1 LEKGVFMPEVEEKV
15 YRLEAVLEEFIKSV
29 GIEFN
34 KLYNAQ
40 MRTEIELQELRKMI
54 EQTNKAFVER
64 LEIEKERLEEERKA
78 FEERLEKDRERS
90 AEEMRVFKERLEEER
105 KAFEERLEKDR
116 ERSAEE
122 MRVFKEKLEEE
133 KRVFKER
140 LEEERKAFEE
150 RLEKDRERS
159 AEEMRVFKEKLEEEK
174 RVFKERLEEEK
185 RAFEERLEKEKR
197 DFKERLDEEKR
208 AFEEKLEKDR
218 KKWEEE
224 FKAWRAE
231 MNKKWGEVTIKLG
244 TFAEDMVAPNIKG
257 IAKQYFGCEE
267 FDFFAV
273 RIKKRHSTDKSKRRE
288 FDCIAVCD
296 NIVILNETKAKPKVE
311 YIDDFIKVLEE
322 FYEYFPEYRGKKLIP
337 VFASLYLPD
346 DLVRYLTRNRVYAMA
361 MKEDTMDLLNYEELN
376 TPTP

>member
-1 LEKGVFMPEVEEKV
+1 MREKV

-64 LEIEKERLEEERKA
+64 LEMEKERLEEERRA
-78 FEERLEKDRERS
+78 FEERLEKE
-90 AEEMRVFKERLEEER
+90 
-105 KAFEERLEKDR
+105 R

-133 KRVFKER
+133 RR
-140 LEEERKAFEE
+140 AFEE
-150 RLEKDRERS
+150 RLEKERERS
-159 AEEMRVFKEKLEEEK
+159 TEEMRVFKEKLEEEK
-174 RVFKERLEEEK
+174 R
-185 RAFEERLEKEKR
+185 
-197 DFKERLDEEKR
+197 

-218 KKWEEE
+218 KRWEEE

-346 DLVRYLTRNRVYAMA
+346 DLVRYLTKNRVYAMA

>member
-122 MRVFKEKLEEE
+122 MRVFKE
-133 KRVFKER
+133 R

-159 AEEMRVFKEKLEEEK
+159 AEEMRVFKE
-174 RVFKERLEEEK
+174 RLEEERK
-185 RAFEERLEKEKR
+185 AFEERLEKEKR

>member
-90 AEEMRVFKERLEEER
+90 AEEM
-105 KAFEERLEKDR
+105 
-116 ERSAEE
+116 
-122 MRVFKEKLEEE
+122 
-133 KRVFKER
+133 RVFKER